1 MSRICASTQMH
12 KAKQQ
17 QKIFIQLQQQKPSE
31 RRRKTFLKT
40 SQEQRSK
47 RSKYSLKS
55 LFRGHISIKSH
66 IEDNKRKKS
75 EVRKE
80 IFQGWTSRIL
90 FSVSVF

>member
-1 MSRICASTQMH
+1 MSRISASTQMH
-12 KAKQQ
+12 KAKQK
-17 QKIFIQLQQQKPSE
+17 KIIQLQQQKPSK

-66 IEDNKRKKS
+66 IEDNKRKK
-75 EVRKE
+75 VK
-80 IFQGWTSRIL
+80 
-90 FSVSVF
+90 